1 MLLSQQ
7 SNSTLILGAHGFLG
21 TALCRLF
28 DQQQSPYL
36 KPSSKSLDLS
46 DSSSIAFLEE
56 IANSVTSIIFLS
68 AITPDRNRTIDAQSK
83 NLSMIDNLVVA
94 FKASK
99 TLAHITYVSSDAVY
113 APTKQHIN
121 ETTSTGPDSPYG
133 EMHLQRERA
142 ISKLNIPCAILRPT
156 MLYGH
161 HDSHTSY
168 GASRLINEAIC
179 GPVSI
184 FGRGEEYRDYIHV
197 EDAAKLI
204 YQASHQK
211 LSGVWN
217 LASGCSLTFLA
228 LVNLIEACQNTSLE
242 IKYLERK
249 QAITHKHFDI
259 QKLKDTFP
267 DCSIRSIETGISQ
280 ILEQHNR
287 DHG

>member
-21 TALCRLF
+21 SALCRLF

-36 KPSSKSLDLS
+36 KPSSKSLDLCA
-46 DSSSIAFLEE
+46 SSAIASLENM
-56 IANSVTSIIFLS
+56 AKSVSSIIFLS
-68 AITPDRNRTIDAQSK
+68 AVTPDRNRTLEAQAK
-83 NLSMIDNLVVA
+83 NLSMINNLVEA
-94 FKASK
+94 FKTSK
-99 TLAHITYVSSDAVY
+99 TLSHITYVSSDAVY
-113 APTKQHIN
+113 GPTEHHIN
-121 ETTSTGPDSPYG
+121 ETTTTRPDSPYG

-142 ISKLNIPCAILRPT
+142 ISKLNIPTAILRPT

-161 HDSHTSY
+161 SDSHTSY

-197 EDAAKLI
+197 EDAAEFV
-204 YQASHQK
+204 YHASHQK
-211 LSGVWN
+211 MAGVWN
-217 LASGCSLTFLA
+217 LASGRSHTFSALA
-228 LVNLIEACQNTSLE
+228 SLIETCQDTPLE

-249 QAITHKHFDI
+249 QAITHKHFDT

-267 DCSIRSIETGISQ
+267 ACSIRPIETGISQ
-280 ILEQHNR
+280 ILEQYNR